1 MTNQDKS
8 TRSAHI
14 SSRWVAGALFVLT
27 MFAFPSFAHGG
38 ASSSASAPTVQPPT
52 ASDRGTNEAF
62 SVPAPGQTLKLD
74 GHTELQGWALPR
86 GWYFGKH
93 RGEHSGIG
101 FLWQAADRQLSL
113 STKGIRF
120 VRRF

>member
-1 MTNQDKS
+1 MWPIQKT
-8 TRSAHI
+8 TRSAPPMAA
-14 SSRWVAGALFVLT
+14 VALALALVAL
-27 MFAFPSFAHGG
+27 APFAHGG
-38 ASSSASAPTVQPPT
+38 AQLSASQSAAQPPT
-52 ASDRGTNEAF
+52 SHDLRTSEAF
-62 SVPAPGQTLKLD
+62 SVPAPGQSLKLD
-74 GHTELQGWALPR
+74 GHTEVKGWALPR
-86 GWYFGKH
+86 GWYFGKQ